1 MHKLAFKAAEA
12 SHCAREQGKFWEMH
26 DSMLANQKTLDVLK
40 SYAES
45 IGLDIEQFEA
55 CLNTDKYAG
64 EVREDMAVAD
74 KLGITGTP
82 SFVLARTDP
91 QNPSKVR
98 GISYIRGALPFDAF
112 KQALDEALADVRK
125 EESPK
130 N

>member
-1 MHKLAFKAAEA
+1 LAFKAAEA

-26 DSMLANQKTLDVLK
+26 DSMLANQKTLDVPK

-55 CLNTDKYAG
+55 CLNTDKYAD

-98 GISYIRGALPFDAF
+98 GINYIRGALPFDAF
-112 KQALDEALADVRK
+112 KQTLDEALADVQK
-125 EESPK
+125 EDAPQ

>member
-1 MHKLAFKAAEA
+1 
-12 SHCAREQGKFWEMH
+12 MH

-55 CLNTDKYAG
+55 CLNTDKYAD

-98 GISYIRGALPFDAF
+98 GINYIRGALPFDAF
-112 KQALDEALADVRK
+112 KQTLDEALADVQK
-125 EESPK
+125 EDAPQ